1 MSIVDR
7 LVHAWDLFK
16 GRDPTQVPKDLGYA
30 SSDRPDRPRYNVGN
44 ERTIVA
50 AVLTRIAMDASSIRL
65 EHVRLDAEGK
75 YVETIKSSL
84 NEVLT
89 VSANI
94 DQTGRAFIQDVVG
107 SMLDEGTVCIV
118 PTKSDYNPNNKEV
131 FKIEECRVGKIA
143 AWFPEHVQVYL
154 YNPTTGSKDYF
165 YYRKDAVAIIENPM
179 YAVMN
184 QPNSTLQRLMRKLA
198 LLDACDEETST
209 GKLNMIVQLPY
220 TIKTDAKKKLA
231 KSRLDDL
238 QKQLNP
244 QDNKLGIC
252 YIDATEKITQLNRP
266 LENNLLAQVE
276 YLTNLLYS
284 QLGITAEILNGTA
297 DENAMN
303 NYYNRLIEPILSSI
317 ADEMI
322 RKFLTKTARSQGQSI
337 CFFRDLFKLMPV
349 NNVAEVADKF
359 TRNEI
364 ATSNE
369 IRQFIGLKPSKDP
382 RANELRN
389 SNISEAKDAVDYDV
403 NGNPVDNFQNEG
415 EDEEAALED
424 VEAADAE
431 LNEIER
437 ELNHGA
443 FDGIGMP
450 GTYATN
456 SDIIHYA
463 SKYYDPVKAHEYY
476 EEHKKLKGRQK
487 VTLTEEGRA
496 IARNVKEN
504 MNAEKK
510 SVLKRS
516 NEAHKATIK
525 SNSAHLRNKVES
537 LNKFLKQLSP
547 KEREVQKERIQKMIS
562 SLRLRNN
569 AIKEKLQEKHSN
581 TNDSIRDEYK
591 RKYEA
596 EVENIKKE
604 HGKVSGGGKSG
615 GSKVTRYLKRNCKS

>member
-1 MSIVDR
+1 MSIVDK

-16 GRDPTQVPKDLGYA
+16 GRDPTQVPRDLGYA
-30 SSDRPDRPRYNVGN
+30 SSDRPDRPRYNMGN

-50 AVLTRIAMDASSIRL
+50 AVLTRIAMDCSSIRL
-65 EHVRLDAEGK
+65 EHVRLDDQGK
-75 YVETIKSSL
+75 YLETIKSSL

-118 PTKSDYNPNNKEV
+118 PTKCDYNPNNKDV
-131 FKIEECRVGKIA
+131 FKIEECRVGQIA

-165 YYRKDAVAIIENPM
+165 YYRKDAVAIIENPL
-179 YAVMN
+179 YSVMN

-198 LLDACDEETST
+198 LLDACDEESST

-220 TIKTDAKKKLA
+220 TIRTEAKKKLA

-244 QDNKLGIC
+244 KDNKLGIG
-252 YIDATEKITQLNRP
+252 YVDATEKITQLNRP
-266 LENNLLAQVE
+266 IENNLLAQVE

-317 ADEMI
+317 ADEMV

-337 CFFRDLFKLMPV
+337 CFFRDLFKLMPI
-349 NNVAEVADKF
+349 NNVAEIADKF

-382 RANELRN
+382 RADELRN
-389 SNISEAKDAVDYDV
+389 ANISEAKDAVDYNIDGEPV
-403 NGNPVDNFQNEG
+403 NNFQNG
-415 EDEEAALED
+415 AEDIEAELRD

-431 LNEIER
+431 LDEMEQM
-437 ELNHGA
+437 LNHDG
-443 FDGIGMP
+443 FDGIAEP
-450 GTYATN
+450 FIA
-456 SDIIHYA
+456 HYA
-463 SKYYDPVKAHEYY
+463 SKYYDPIKAHEYY
-476 EEHKKLKGRQK
+476 EEHKKLKGRHK
-487 VTLTEEGRA
+487 VTLDEEGRA
-496 IARNVKEN
+496 IAKNVKEN
-504 MNAEKK
+504 LNAEKK
-510 SVLKRS
+510 SAIEKS
-516 NEAHKATIK
+516 NEQHKATIQ

-547 KEREVQKERIQKMIS
+547 KEKEVQKERIRKMIS
-562 SLRLRNN
+562 SLRLRNQ
-569 AIKEKLQEKHSN
+569 AIRDNLQEKHSTAN
-581 TNDSIRDEYK
+581 QSIRDDYK
-591 RKYEA
+591 QRYET
-596 EVENIKKE
+596 EVEKIKKE
-604 HGKVSGGGKSG
+604 HGKTSSGEKSG
-615 GSKVTRYLKRNCKS
+615 GTKVTRYLKRNWKS

>member
-1 MSIVDR
+1 MSIVDK

-16 GRDPTQVPKDLGYA
+16 GRDPTQVPRDLGYA
-30 SSDRPDRPRYNVGN
+30 SSDRPDRPRYNMGN

-50 AVLTRIAMDASSIRL
+50 AVLTRIAMDCSSIRL
-65 EHVRLDAEGK
+65 EHVRLDDQGK
-75 YVETIKSSL
+75 YLETIKSSL

-118 PTKSDYNPNNKEV
+118 PTKCDYNPNNKDV
-131 FKIEECRVGKIA
+131 FKIEECRVGQIA

-154 YNPTTGSKDYF
+154 YNPATGSKDYF
-165 YYRKDAVAIIENPM
+165 YYRKDAVAIIENPL
-179 YAVMN
+179 YSVMN

-198 LLDACDEETST
+198 LLDACDEESST

-220 TIKTDAKKKLA
+220 TIKTEAKKKLA

-244 QDNKLGIC
+244 KDNKLGIG
-252 YIDATEKITQLNRP
+252 YVDATEKITQLNRP
-266 LENNLLAQVE
+266 IENNLLAQVE

-337 CFFRDLFKLMPV
+337 CFFRDLFKLMPI
-349 NNVAEVADKF
+349 NNVAEIADKF

-382 RANELRN
+382 RADELRN
-389 SNISEAKDAVDYDV
+389 ANISEAKDAVDYNID
-403 NGNPVDNFQNEG
+403 GEPVDNFQNG
-415 EDEEAALED
+415 AEDIEAELED

-431 LNEIER
+431 LNEMEQM
-437 ELNHGA
+437 LNHDG
-443 FDGIGMP
+443 FDGIAEP
-450 GTYATN
+450 FIA
-456 SDIIHYA
+456 HYA

-476 EEHKKLKGRQK
+476 EEHKKLKGRQT
-487 VTLTEEGRA
+487 VTLDEEGRA
-496 IARNVKEN
+496 IAKNVKEN
-504 MNAEKK
+504 LNAEKK
-510 SVLKRS
+510 SVIERS
-516 NEAHKATIK
+516 NEQHKATIQ

-547 KEREVQKERIQKMIS
+547 KEKEVQKERIRKMIS
-562 SLRLRNN
+562 SLRLRNQ
-569 AIKEKLQEKHSN
+569 AIRENLQEKHSTAN
-581 TNDSIRDEYK
+581 QSIRDDYK
-591 RKYEA
+591 QRYET
-596 EVENIKKE
+596 EVEKIKKE
-604 HGKVSGGGKSG
+604 HGKTSGGGKSG
-615 GSKVTRYLKRNCKS
+615 GTKVTRYLKRNWKS

>member
-1 MSIVDR
+1 MSIVDK

-16 GRDPTQVPKDLGYA
+16 GRDPTQVPRDLGYA
-30 SSDRPDRPRYNVGN
+30 SSDRPDRPRYNIGN

-50 AVLTRIAMDASSIRL
+50 AVLTRIAMDCSSIRL
-65 EHVRLDAEGK
+65 EHVRLDDQGK
-75 YVETIKSSL
+75 YLETIKSSL

-118 PTKSDYNPNNKEV
+118 PTKCDYNPNNKDV
-131 FKIEECRVGKIA
+131 FKIEECRVGQIA

-154 YNPTTGSKDYF
+154 YNPITGSKDYF
-165 YYRKDAVAIIENPM
+165 YYRKDAVAIIENPL
-179 YAVMN
+179 YSVMN

-220 TIKTDAKKKLA
+220 TVKTEAKKKLA

-244 QDNKLGIC
+244 RDNKLGIG
-252 YIDATEKITQLNRP
+252 YVDATEKITQLNRP

-337 CFFRDLFKLMPV
+337 CFFRDLFKLMPI
-349 NNVAEVADKF
+349 NNVAEIADKF

-382 RANELRN
+382 RADELRN
-389 SNISEAKDAVDYDV
+389 ANISEAKDAVDYNIDGEEV
-403 NGNPVDNFQNEG
+403 NNFQNGG
-415 EDEEAALED
+415 EDIEAELEN

-431 LNEIER
+431 LDEMEQM
-437 ELNHGA
+437 LNHDG
-443 FDGIGMP
+443 FDGIAEP
-450 GTYATN
+450 FIA
-456 SDIIHYA
+456 HYA

-487 VTLTEEGRA
+487 VTLDEEGRA
-496 IARNVKEN
+496 IAKNVKEN
-504 MNAEKK
+504 LNAEKK
-510 SVLKRS
+510 SVIERS
-516 NEAHKATIK
+516 NEQHKATLQ

-547 KEREVQKERIQKMIS
+547 KEKKVQKERIRKMIS
-562 SLRLRNN
+562 SLRLRNQ
-569 AIKEKLQEKHSN
+569 AIRENLQEKHSTAN
-581 TNDSIRDEYK
+581 KSIRDDYK
-591 RKYEA
+591 QRYET
-596 EVENIKKE
+596 EVEKIKKE
-604 HGKVSGGGKSG
+604 HGKTSGGKSG
-615 GSKVTRYLKRNCKS
+615 GTKVTRYLKRNWKS